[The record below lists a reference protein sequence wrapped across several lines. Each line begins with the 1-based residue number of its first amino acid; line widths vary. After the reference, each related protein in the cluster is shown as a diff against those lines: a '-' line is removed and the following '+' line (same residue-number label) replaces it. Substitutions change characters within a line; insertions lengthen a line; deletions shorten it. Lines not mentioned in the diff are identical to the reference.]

1 MVVTIRRYCLCHTKF
16 LVASLIFMLKAA
28 FRFVSEMNQL
38 SNCFVDGSL
47 FESPS
52 STIFFTV
59 KIIIYLLERFTL
71 I

>member
-1 MVVTIRRYCLCHTKF
+1 
-16 LVASLIFMLKAA
+16 MLKAA

-52 STIFFTV
+52 STIFFYCENYNLFVTKV
-59 KIIIYLLERFTL
+59 HSYLG
-71 I
+71 